1 MLFDELAEL
10 IFHSLGVRKTTL
22 STYRSMYRCHIS
34 PIVGG
39 LETENIQRNHVIS
52 IVNSL
57 PPQTAQMTLA
67 VFKTLFR
74 EGIALGVV
82 DKTPVHG
89 IRSPKVI
96 VPARKFLL
104 WEDLSAIDFGK
115 YDRQIKFLALHGLRW
130 GEAVALTEADIRNG
144 KIYINKS
151 IHGSTKSSAGIRVVP
166 LIGDF
171 TPLPKH
177 PRTLRRPLKLFG
189 VTIHSLRHTYAYIL
203 KQQGVHVTTAQRL
216 LGHSDPKVTLAIYTR
231 VLDKE
236 IDEVGVMLNNMEKM
250 TTHRK

>member
-10 IFHSLGVRKTTL
+10 IFHSLRVRKATL
-22 STYRSMYRCHIS
+22 STYRSMYRCHIA
-34 PIVGG
+34 PIVGR
-39 LETENIQRNHVIS
+39 LVVEDIHRSHVIS

-74 EGIALGVV
+74 EGIAIGIV

-89 IRSPKVI
+89 IRNPKVI

-104 WEDLSAIDFGK
+104 WEDLINIDFGK

-177 PRTLRRPLKLFG
+177 PRTLRRPLKPFG

-216 LGHSDPKVTLAIYTR
+216 LGHSDPRVTMNVYTQ
-231 VLDKE
+231 VLDSE
-236 IDEVGVMLNNMEKM
+236 IDDVGLLLSKAAGY
-250 TTHRK
+250 